1 MIKSLFKEYTINV
14 FKKHIQARNIK
25 LFSSGIKA
33 FWGIDDRRMSLYV
46 ELTDAILHGLF
57 TVRSL
62 IRTFSKSSLS
72 QRGIPLWT
80 PPVILYL
87 AKLPLRPTTPP

>member
-1 MIKSLFKEYTINV
+1 MSLKNTYKQEI
-14 FKKHIQARNIK
+14 
-25 LFSSGIKA
+25 SSFLALELRLLG
-33 FWGIDDRRMSLYV
+33 GIDDRRMSLYV